1 MFLSFSFSDAEF
13 RNVFISS
20 IKTTDGCR
28 KYLEPRLK
36 FIEILQNSE
45 HSKGTND
52 IEKMSLN
59 GVLCEDNLTNLDEG
73 SAFPDEFKKS
83 VLSFHMKK
91 HTRELN
97 EREIERI
104 VSTETYY
111 GFPFECS
118 LFCSISMTV
127 MIILTLFLKSIVFSE

>member
-1 MFLSFSFSDAEF
+1 MDFK
-13 RNVFISS
+13 NKVKI
-20 IKTTDGCR
+20 IITVTK
-28 KYLEPRLK
+28 LE
-36 FIEILQNSE
+36 
-45 HSKGTND
+45 TND

-118 LFCSISMTV
+118 LAPFQNIFT
-127 MIILTLFLKSIVFSE
+127 K